1 MYKLNAKSQD
11 ILANTTLMPQNFGG
25 WIAVNTG
32 TATAIVDGY
41 ELAPGE
47 GLDFTNIPAE
57 VVWNTPIQIVLA
69 SGAKVRITRFLYS
82 EVQTRK

>member
-11 ILANTTLMPQNFGG
+11 ILSNTTLMPQNFGG
-25 WIAVNTG
+25 WLCVNTG
-32 TATAIVDGY
+32 TANATVDGY
-41 ELAPGE
+41 TLAPGE